1 MISVIIPVY
10 NVEKYLETCLD
21 SVMNQTYRDLEII
34 LVNDGSTDRS
44 RDICMQYA
52 QADSRMI
59 FLEEENQG
67 LSAARN
73 LGIDRAK
80 GEYITFVDSD
90 DFIAANMLEVLV
102 LNIRRYSADVS
113 MCDFCK
119 VRENQ
124 VVQNGSGK
132 SREVIQEIVYYEFPD
147 YINKMYSTLVNA
159 WGKLY
164 RREIFRNIRYPR
176 GKLHEDEFILYDWV
190 FQCKK
195 IIYVKD
201 ALYYYLQRNTGIM
214 ANYGAQNV
222 ADIIEARN
230 GHIDFA
236 LKRNDERLYRI
247 TQARMMCA
255 MAVSYKRLKDAGKNE
270 ELEEVYKRFHHLY
283 QIKELHKLLSFEE
296 RIGYFWLYK
305 SPKFYIWM
313 LNLYRRI
320 RK

>member
-10 NVEKYLETCLD
+10 NVEKYLKKCLD
-21 SVMNQTYRDLEII
+21 SVINQTYRDLEII

-52 QADSRMI
+52 KADPRI
-59 FLEEENQG
+59 LLLEEENLG

-73 LGIDRAK
+73 LGIDRAT

-90 DFIAANMLEVLV
+90 DFIADNMLEVLA
-102 LNIRRYSADVS
+102 LNIKKYFADVS

-119 VRENQ
+119 VSENQ
-124 VVQNGSGK
+124 KVQSSFSK
-132 SREVIQEIVYYEFPD
+132 KEIIQEIDLDEFPNC
-147 YINKMYSTLVNA
+147 INKHYSALVSA

-164 RREIFRNIRYPR
+164 RREIFREIRYPK

-195 IIYVKD
+195 IVYIKYSF
-201 ALYYYLQRNTGIM
+201 YYYLQRDTGIM
-214 ANYGAQNV
+214 GNYGAQNV
-222 ADIIEARN
+222 ADIIEARS

-236 LKRNDERLYRI
+236 VKRNDESLYQI
-247 TQARMMCA
+247 AQARMMCA

-270 ELEEVYKRFHHLY
+270 GLNEVYQRFCRLY
-283 QIKELHKLLSFEE
+283 QLKRLHKLLSLEE
-296 RIGYFWLYK
+296 RIGYFWLYR
-305 SPKFYIWM
+305 SPKFYIRM
-313 LNLYRRI
+313 LGLYRRI